1 MSYSRSYRER
11 IAVYYSG
18 SVSYS
23 YPASQNGGSG
33 TAHYSG
39 TAYEDVNVNID
50 VDTNPFDNSV
60 AKCNSN
66 VNLLTGAVVA
76 TETAQVV
83 AIDKN
88 AKKVAGTIV
97 KGFFDY
103 IRSDISQQIM
113 ELSQRIDA
121 QLLHLREL
129 AKNCVAK
136 QKQMETDYNR
146 ISSRYLNIFSD
157 LNNELKN
164 RIFELDKP
172 AFVFKNNI
180 DNHANRT
187 SDNDLV
193 STVTVF
199 GREGG
204 ELQAKISVSV
214 AKKRAFNAINQAN
227 IFLWK
232 QKKMQSTINRS
243 MLNENHAA
251 QRFSPVCF
259 IETNGEKSQISK
271 NVYQSDFLPKI
282 NQNEMFENFKAQNWT
297 NASKE
302 QKENIQRYFN
312 SEVSNAYTSNN
323 QHDERIRNMI
333 IKIFDVNSIKS
344 I

>member
-1 MSYSRSYRER
+1 
-11 IAVYYSG
+11 VHYSG

-39 TAYEDVNVNID
+39 TTYEDVNVNID
-50 VDTNPFDNSV
+50 VDTNPFDRSV
-60 AKCNSN
+60 ANCNSS

-76 TETAQVV
+76 TEAAQLVS
-83 AIDKN
+83 IDKN

-103 IRSDISQQIM
+103 IRSDISQQVM

-129 AKNCVAK
+129 AKNCVGK

-146 ISSRYLNIFSD
+146 ISSRYLKIFDD
-157 LNNELKN
+157 LNNELEN
-164 RIFELDKP
+164 RIFQLDKP

-180 DNHANRT
+180 DNHSNRT

-193 STVTVF
+193 STVAVL

-204 ELQAKISVSV
+204 ELQAKISASI
-214 AKKRAFNAINQAN
+214 AKKRALNTINQSSL
-227 IFLWK
+227 FLWK
-232 QKKMQSTINRS
+232 QKKLQSTINRS
-243 MLNENHAA
+243 MLNENYAA
-251 QRFSPVCF
+251 TRFSPVCF
-259 IETNGEKSQISK
+259 IETNGEKSQINK
-271 NVYQSDFLPKI
+271 NVYQPDFLPKV
-282 NQNEMFENFKAQNWT
+282 NQNEIFESFKVQNWT

-312 SEVSNAYTSNN
+312 SEVSNAYSSNN
-323 QHDERIRNMI
+323 QHDERVRDMI
-333 IKIFDVNSIKS
+333 VKIFDVNSIKS